1 MSDGSTLQL
10 LGAGGFG
17 LLLGWYVYYINR
29 HRREEVKLGD
39 LVTLIGVGEPE
50 AADAAVFDIHYDG
63 APKLSVAVSTDPMF
77 TGCTAHEQHLRALAP
92 ASATPTRA
100 TRRSRSCAA
109 PIPETSSTS
118 TATEG

>member
-10 LGAGGFG
+10 RGAGGFG
-17 LLLGWYVYYINR
+17 PARLVRLL
-29 HRREEVKLGD
+29 HQPAPREEVKLGD

-63 APKLSVAVSTDPMF
+63 APELSVAVSTDPMF
-77 TGCTAHEQHLRALAP
+77 TGRTAHEQTCAPSPP

-118 TATEG
+118 TATAD